1 MNQNITSCFR
11 SSVENLKDFKELQN
25 NTKGTIE
32 IKIIMCEGKA
42 WNDIIKYELQLHHEG
57 NDEGKNDADK
67 ELW

>member
-1 MNQNITSCFR
+1 M
-11 SSVENLKDFKELQN
+11 LQN

-32 IKIIMCEGKA
+32 IKIIMYDGKA

-57 NDEGKNDADK
+57 NDEGKNDAEK